1 MADVQG
7 NQTPD
12 NRGSGV
18 AWGIAAGLLVVILV
32 IVFLII
38 GNRDG
43 GATRERTDV
52 DITLPAG
59 TDAPSVDVP
68 DKVEVN
74 LPDKVEVNVPD
85 KVQVDVKTSPPAK
98 TAT

>member
-7 NQTPD
+7 NPAPD

-43 GATRERTDV
+43 RATRERSEV
-52 DITLPAG
+52 EINLPAG
-59 TDAPSVDVP
+59 TDAPSVEVP
-68 DKVEVN
+68 DKVEVD
-74 LPDKVEVNVPD
+74 LPDKVEINVPD
-85 KVQVDVKTSPPAK
+85 KVQVDVKTSPPTK
-98 TAT
+98 TGT